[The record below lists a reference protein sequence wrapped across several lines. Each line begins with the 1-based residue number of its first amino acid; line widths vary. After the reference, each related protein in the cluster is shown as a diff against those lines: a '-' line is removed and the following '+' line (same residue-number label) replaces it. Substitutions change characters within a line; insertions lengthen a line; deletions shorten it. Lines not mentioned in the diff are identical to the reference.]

1 MKNKMYV
8 VIRFATAKAIIL
20 ASAFLLYHILHNIT
34 WPKEVSSS
42 LAALLMILLW
52 AYLSSLIL
60 FAFIQSPK
68 KDTRL
73 LHLKEL

>member
-1 MKNKMYV
+1 MQNKIYL
-8 VIRFATAKAIIL
+8 VIKFAAAKAIIL

-34 WPKEVSSS
+34 WPKEVSSP

-60 FAFIQSPK
+60 FAFVQSPK
-68 KDTRL
+68 KDTRPIYM
-73 LHLKEL
+73 KGS